1 MLKFNSA
8 WRFDSPGEIQNG
20 VVNDFFHLITKVA
33 AQGNRQG
40 ILEHFKS
47 YFAVAAGFTAN
58 QSSSA
63 SWAESDLN
71 NYMNHAAENVPLFI
85 EAFYDACEAL
95 QRNYPEIAVPDVTR
109 INRILGEHE
118 VGYIIHP
125 PDLICRDAQEP
136 ILVQERMASL
146 DEQAQETIQQSL
158 KQSEQLLL
166 EGRDRQAVQEILWLL
181 ETISTAFQGLDTG
194 AGTVEGKYFNKIA
207 DALGRHHKGQILEQ
221 VLSWI
226 RNLHGY
232 LSSPTGGGIRHG
244 VDLKAGILIQPNEAR
259 LFCNLT
265 RSYILFL
272 MTEYERLRKTDI
284 PTKLLT
290 W

>member
-8 WRFDSPGEIQNG
+8 WRFDSPGAIQIE
-20 VVNDFFHLITKVA
+20 VVNNFFHLIAKVA
-33 AQGNRQG
+33 AQGNHKG

-47 YFAVAAGFTAN
+47 YFAVAAGFTTN

-63 SWAESDLN
+63 DWAASDLN
-71 NYMNHAAENVPLFI
+71 NYMSHAAENIPLFI

-95 QRNYPEIAVPDVTR
+95 QRNNPEIAVPDVAR
-109 INRILGEHE
+109 MNRILGEHE
-118 VGYIIHP
+118 IGYIIRP
-125 PDLICRDAQEP
+125 PDLICRNAQEP
-136 ILVQERMASL
+136 ILVQERMPSL

-158 KQSEQLLL
+158 KQSEQLLV
-166 EGRDRQAVQEILWLL
+166 EGRNRQAVQEILWLL
-181 ETISTAFQGLDTG
+181 ETISTAFQGLDIG

-207 DALGRHHKGQILEQ
+207 DALSRHHKGQTLEQ
-221 VLSWI
+221 ILNWI

-244 VDLKAGILIQPNEAR
+244 VDLKAGIVIQPNEAR

-272 MTEYERLRKTDI
+272 MTEYERLKRMEYQQNY
-284 PTKLLT
+284 
-290 W
+290 